1 MKQLF
6 ITSAF
11 VLLSLLSYSQDQKWS
26 VEANYP
32 IQLIKDRSDPKLAFD
47 TSLKYRFLNTDLVH
61 LGLDFNIGF
70 ERYKPGVN
78 NDDTFKFTNYILQPK
93 VFAEFDLPF
102 VPKLHPVVGLGYSV
116 FFYEQSGSISGVQL
130 NSDNN
135 SDGGFNLELGV
146 TYDISKRFFIQAKY
160 DYIRLHNKGVSTID
174 GESFSYNFTD
184 NIDRLKV
191 GVGLRF

>member
-1 MKQLF
+1 MKQFF

-11 VLLSLLSYSQDQKWS
+11 VFISLITNAQDQKWS
-26 VEANYP
+26 IEANYP

-47 TSLKYRFLNTDLVH
+47 TSLKYRFLNTDLLH

-70 ERYKPGVN
+70 ELYKPGVN
-78 NDDTFKFTNYILQPK
+78 NDDTFKSTNYILQPK

-102 VPKLHPVVGLGYSV
+102 FPKLNPVVGLGYSV

-135 SDGGFNLELGV
+135 SDGGVNLEIGV
-146 TYDISKRFFIQAKY
+146 IYDISKRFFIQAKY
-160 DYIRLHNKGVSTID
+160 DHIRLRNKGVSTID
-174 GESFSYNFTD
+174 GESFSYDFTD

-191 GVGLRF
+191 GVGFRF